1 MQPNSTLRSLRSYC
15 IKIFATA
22 LIFVSFNLTS
32 KSQVLFNEDFVT
44 MVPLPAGW
52 AQQNLS
58 TPVGTNPPWFQGNT
72 AVFAAQNGAATSYAA
87 CNFNSVAGAATI
99 SNWLFTPNVTL
110 TNGDIFTF
118 YTRAATGGGVFPDR
132 LQIRMSTNGA
142 SVNVGATNTSVGDY
156 TTLLVDINPT
166 YSTTAYPEV
175 WTLYTVTISGLAGPV
190 SGRLAFR
197 YFVENGG
204 PAGANSNFI
213 GVDNVSYITFATPC
227 TGTPVVGNITGPNP
241 VCPNINFTLT
251 LPLPTTSGLSYQWQ
265 SSPDNVTYTNIA
277 GANGNSLTTSLAAT
291 TWYRVRVTCGVNTG
305 TSAPLQVV
313 RDVITNCYCAAG
325 ATSLGFEKIS
335 NVTYGTINNSSTST
349 AGYQNFSG
357 LSTTMVHGQ
366 AAPITVSISG
376 GFSSDQVAVWIDYNQ
391 DGDLIDPGELVLLTG
406 TGAGPLTGII
416 TIPITATVGPTRMR
430 VRMFDSDF
438 DGPAPCGNT
447 AFGQVE
453 DYTVNIQPCIQG
465 VYTTQPSSASIQ
477 CSGIASFSIATT
489 GSALSYQ
496 WQQRISAAAP
506 WTAVTNGGVFSGA
519 TTTTLTLT
527 NVPVTISG
535 YQYRAVMAGP
545 CTAVD
550 FSNPVTLTVNP
561 LVATVNPV
569 AATICAGSIQQLT
582 LTNASSP
589 TDAVYSSG
597 TVNIPIPDATLA
609 GISNTI
615 AVAGTP
621 AGAVV
626 TKIGVRL
633 NVTHTWVSD
642 LEVVIRAPNGA
653 ILNLSDLVTATNQS
667 GANFTNTFFSST
679 GTAAVSTGL
688 RPGYT
693 GTFRADAVLAGA
705 FGVPAGPSGFLPTVT
720 TWTGLTSILN
730 GNWTIAMY
738 DAGAPDAGVLNNW
751 SLEITYGAPA
761 AGVWTSTA
769 PATMFT
775 NATATIPYVAGS
787 LATTIFVQ
795 PTTGTSTSTTNYSV
809 VYSTATP
816 CTSAPTVIPVTTV
829 AAVSGVVNPA
839 NTAACVGNNATFTA
853 SAIGGNPL
861 TYQWQVSTDAGV
873 NWTNIAGATSASY
886 TATGVTLSMNG
897 NRYRAVLAAAPCA
910 GVVNSGSATLTVNP
924 LPAVS
929 LSATDLL
936 LAPGQTSVITAT
948 STPAA
953 ASYVW
958 RLNGSVLAGVT
969 GNAFTANVDRQG
981 TYVVTAT
988 TAAGCT
994 SSAASAGTIT
1004 IGAEASDRLWIYP
1017 NPSDGAFQVR
1027 LYYNGSTAEKRV
1039 VSIYKSN
1046 GQLVAEKEFFLDNIT
1061 SPYLRMDFN
1070 LSTLAAGTYV
1080 VKVNNTTAG
1089 TTVSGLVVIQ

>member
-477 CSGIASFSIATT
+477 CSGNASFSIATT

-506 WTAVTNGGVFSGA
+506 WTTVTNGGLFSGA
-519 TTTTLTLT
+519 TTTTLTLSD
-527 NVPVTISG
+527 VPGTISG
-535 YQYRAVMAGP
+535 YQYRAVMVGP

-561 LVATVNPV
+561 LVATVSP
-569 AATICAGSIQQLT
+569 ASATICAGSIQQLT

-589 TDAVYSSG
+589 S
-597 TVNIPIPDATLA
+597 TVTFTNNTPLPIPDGAPA
-609 GISNTI
+609 GVFSTI
-615 AVAGTP
+615 PVSGIP
-621 AGAVV
+621 AGAIVSNV
-626 TKIGVRL
+626 SIKI
-633 NVTHTWVSD
+633 NIPDHTYVGD
-642 LEVVIRAPNGA
+642 LEITVRAPNGA
-653 ILNLSDLVTATNQS
+653 LMNLIGELDGGTGSNSSDGFVNTVISSTSVTPLS
-667 GANFTNTFFSST
+667 GAP
-679 GTAAVSTGL
+679 AP
-688 RPGYT
+688 RT
-693 GTFRADAVLAGA
+693 GTFAADRLQGY
-705 FGVPAGPSGFLPTVT
+705 GPSGAFQTAPNGMPWSAIT
-720 TWTGLTSILN
+720 TILN
-730 GNWTIAMY
+730 GNW
-738 DAGAPDAGVLNNW
+738 VLGLSDWYGGDVGTLTNW
-751 SLEITYGAPA
+751 SVTITYGAPA
-761 AGVWTSTA
+761 SGVWTSTA

-839 NTAACVGNNATFTA
+839 NTAACVGNNATFTV
-853 SAIGGNPL
+853 SALGGNPL

-886 TATGVTLSMNG
+886 TATGVTLAMNG
-897 NRYRAVLAAAPCA
+897 NRYRAVLAAA
-910 GVVNSGSATLTVNP
+910 
-924 LPAVS
+924 
-929 LSATDLL
+929 
-936 LAPGQTSVITAT
+936 
-948 STPAA
+948 
-953 ASYVW
+953 
-958 RLNGSVLAGVT
+958 
-969 GNAFTANVDRQG
+969 
-981 TYVVTAT
+981 
-988 TAAGCT
+988 
-994 SSAASAGTIT
+994 
-1004 IGAEASDRLWIYP
+1004 
-1017 NPSDGAFQVR
+1017 
-1027 LYYNGSTAEKRV
+1027 
-1039 VSIYKSN
+1039 
-1046 GQLVAEKEFFLDNIT
+1046 
-1061 SPYLRMDFN
+1061 
-1070 LSTLAAGTYV
+1070 
-1080 VKVNNTTAG
+1080 
-1089 TTVSGLVVIQ
+1089 

>member
-1 MQPNSTLRSLRSYC
+1 
-15 IKIFATA
+15 
-22 LIFVSFNLTS
+22 
-32 KSQVLFNEDFVT
+32 
-44 MVPLPAGW
+44 
-52 AQQNLS
+52 
-58 TPVGTNPPWFQGNT
+58 
-72 AVFAAQNGAATSYAA
+72 
-87 CNFNSVAGAATI
+87 
-99 SNWLFTPNVTL
+99 
-110 TNGDIFTF
+110 
-118 YTRAATGGGVFPDR
+118 
-132 LQIRMSTNGA
+132 
-142 SVNVGATNTSVGDY
+142 
-156 TTLLVDINPT
+156 
-166 YSTTAYPEV
+166 
-175 WTLYTVTISGLAGPV
+175 
-190 SGRLAFR
+190 
-197 YFVENGG
+197 GG
-204 PAGANSNFI
+204 P
-213 GVDNVSYITFATPC
+213 
-227 TGTPVVGNITGPNP
+227 
-241 VCPNINFTLT
+241 
-251 LPLPTTSGLSYQWQ
+251 
-265 SSPDNVTYTNIA
+265 YTNIA
-277 GANGNSLTTSLAAT
+277 GANGSTLTTSQTAPTFYRAT
-291 TWYRVRVTCGVNTG
+291 VTCGANMG
-305 TSAPLQVV
+305 TSAPVQILLSP
-313 RDVITNCYCAAG
+313 INNCYCAGG
-325 ATSLGFEKIS
+325 ATSLAFEKIS
-335 NVTYGTINNSSTST
+335 NVTYGTINNTSTST
-349 AGYQNFSG
+349 AGYENFSG
-357 LSTTMVHGQ
+357 ISTTMVHGQ

-376 GFSSDQVAVWIDYNQ
+376 AFSSDQVAVWIDYNQ
-391 DGDLIDPGELVLLTG
+391 DGDFFDAGETVYTSG
-406 TGAGPLTGII
+406 IGVGPHTGII
-416 TIPITATVGPTRMR
+416 TIPTTATVGSTRMR
-430 VRMFDSDF
+430 VRMVDTNFN
-438 DGPAPCGNT
+438 GPAPCGNT

-477 CSGIASFSIATT
+477 CSGNASFSIATT
-489 GSALSYQ
+489 GSVLTYQ

-506 WTAVTNGGVFSGA
+506 WTTVTNGGIFSGA
-519 TTTTLTLT
+519 TTTTLTLSD
-527 NVPVTISG
+527 VPGTISG
-535 YQYRAVMAGP
+535 YQYRAVMVGP

-561 LVATVNPV
+561 LVATVSP
-569 AATICAGSIQQLT
+569 ASATICAGSIQQLT

-589 TDAVYSSG
+589 S
-597 TVNIPIPDATLA
+597 TVTFTNNTPLPIPD
-609 GISNTI
+609 N
-615 AVAGTP
+615 TP
-621 AGAVV
+621 AGVFSTIPVSGIPAGAIVSNV
-626 TKIGVRL
+626 SIKINIPG
-633 NVTHTWVSD
+633 HTYVGD
-642 LEVVIRAPNGA
+642 LEITVRAPNGA
-653 ILNLSDLVTATNQS
+653 LMNLIGELDGGTGSN
-667 GANFTNTFFSST
+667 SST
-679 GTAAVSTGL
+679 GFVYTVISSTSVTPLSGAPAP
-688 RPGYT
+688 RT
-693 GTFRADAVLAGA
+693 GTFAADRLQGY
-705 FGVPAGPSGFLPTVT
+705 GPSGAFQTAPNGMPWSAIT
-720 TWTGLTSILN
+720 TILN
-730 GNWTIAMY
+730 GNW
-738 DAGAPDAGVLNNW
+738 VLGLSDWYGGDVGTLTNW
-751 SLEITYGAPA
+751 SVTITYGAPA
-761 AGVWTSTA
+761 SGVWTSTA

-839 NTAACVGNNATFTA
+839 NAAACVGNNATFTV
-853 SAIGGNPL
+853 SALGGNPL

-873 NWTNIAGATSASY
+873 PWTNIAGATSASY
-886 TATGVTLSMNG
+886 TATGVALSMNG
-897 NRYRAVLAAAPCA
+897 NLYRAVLAATPCA

-924 LPAVS
+924 LPTVT

-958 RLNGSVLAGVT
+958 TLNGSVLAGVR

-994 SSAASAGTIT
+994 SSAALAGTIT